1 DLDEFVDAVYGYN
14 DQEDDEFDIYE
25 YLTEEDMGKKK
36 NKKKE
41 KKLIG
46 YDIFRKCRHYN
57 HRIEFPDGTE
67 IYASSHMDRS
77 SDDEV
82 PDLGVYL
89 DSIWSPAGVAYFI
102 DWKDFGLPRHFT
114 AAVYTMIDA

>member
-1 DLDEFVDAVYGYN
+1 MIDAYSVCLICHNEAVLECMECNLDFLDDCYCIFQDSLETIDVYCHNCNTKTTVDLDEFVDAVYGYN

-46 YDIFRKCRHYN
+46 YDIFRKCRHY
-57 HRIEFPDGTE
+57 
-67 IYASSHMDRS
+67 
-77 SDDEV
+77 
-82 PDLGVYL
+82 
-89 DSIWSPAGVAYFI
+89 
-102 DWKDFGLPRHFT
+102 
-114 AAVYTMIDA
+114 